1 MAKPNDPIASFVTG
15 QGDLYEQGK
24 NVKKGSFQ
32 QGDLADPAPVQ
43 ATGKPNS
50 FDPIYSFTQGAKAG
64 MRGMGAN
71 VDYFRALGNSLI
83 GDEKAMNDALLDAD
97 RKELAASAATD
108 QFAPL
113 EEFLTAPT
121 FSGFLEQVPLAVG
134 QIAPSAI
141 TSIIAAFSGAGV
153 AGVLGNVA

>member
-50 FDPIYSFTQGAKAG
+50 FDPIYCFYPRRKS
-64 MRGMGAN
+64 R
-71 VDYFRALGNSLI
+71 
-83 GDEKAMNDALLDAD
+83 DAWYG
-97 RKELAASAATD
+97 RKC
-108 QFAPL
+108 
-113 EEFLTAPT
+113 
-121 FSGFLEQVPLAVG
+121 
-134 QIAPSAI
+134 
-141 TSIIAAFSGAGV
+141 
-153 AGVLGNVA
+153 